1 MFYPLPIVI
10 YILEIACVAVFLKTQ
25 RPATRVLVA
34 VILVIATAGVF
45 EWMIRND

>member
-10 YILEIACVAVFLKTQ
+10 YILEIACVAVFMRKQ
-25 RPATRVLVA
+25 KPVTRVIVA
-34 VILVIATAGVF
+34 AILVIATAGVF

>member
-10 YILEIACVAVFLKTQ
+10 YILEIACVAVFMRKQ
-25 RPATRVLVA
+25 KPVTRMIVA
-34 VILVIATAGVF
+34 ALLVIVSASAF